1 MPEDKH
7 KWLKNYYFVDWN
19 SKWNFNV
26 VRIQIQQPSHF
37 THHGNGNI
45 TVSRSDIAIAFSTKF
60 VGDSMCLLFK
70 MRIIIILDNKVTR
83 KMRGV
88 MYLKKKWIEIYIKR
102 RLCRK
107 VFVHEKNKY
116 ALNDRCQI
124 RKCQMS
130 IWIHLKM

>member
-1 MPEDKH
+1 MIETFK
-7 KWLKNYYFVDWN
+7 
-19 SKWNFNV
+19 V
-26 VRIQIQQPSHF
+26 VRIQIQHPSHF

-88 MYLKKKWIEIYIKR
+88 MYLKRKRIEIYIKTR
-102 RLCRK
+102 HRGK
-107 VFVHEKNKY
+107 VFVHEKNNC

-124 RKCQMS
+124 RKCQVP
-130 IWIHLKM
+130 ICLHLKM